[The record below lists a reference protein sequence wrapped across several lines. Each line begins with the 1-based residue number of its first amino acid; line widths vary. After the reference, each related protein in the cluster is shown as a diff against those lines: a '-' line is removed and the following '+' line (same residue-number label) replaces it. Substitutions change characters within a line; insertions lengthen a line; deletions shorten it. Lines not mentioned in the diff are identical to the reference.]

1 MPSKGDMIDL
11 VNGLCLIQ
19 DRIQAERAFDFIKDP
34 KLSNVEALKV
44 PMFYVWS
51 RLYGHTHIIPTLY
64 HLVEQVPIGWRALKP
79 RHLSISPSACAYYVR
94 ETSSTS
100 TSWLKRNAT
109 TRMAKRLPSSRKCED
124 RMCKSAF

>member
-1 MPSKGDMIDL
+1 MAYPSKGDMIDL

-19 DRIQAERAFDFIKDP
+19 DRIQAD
-34 KLSNVEALKV
+34 
-44 PMFYVWS
+44 
-51 RLYGHTHIIPTLY
+51 
-64 HLVEQVPIGWRALKP
+64 VEQVPIGWRALKP